1 MTNRGLQVLPPKF
14 KLDELARHFLDE
26 DVPSFD
32 FGGYVVG
39 TKLSQAN
46 IFFKSIGVVA
56 GIPFAQAVFDL
67 TGCSVTW
74 FYEEG
79 EWLSPDTAAKE
90 KIVLGS
96 VSGRA
101 CDLLLAERTVLN
113 IMSRASGVA
122 TQSRK
127 MKDISDA
134 HHWTGSVA
142 GTRKVTPGFRLIEKY
157 ALIVG
162 GAAPHRHDLSQMIML
177 KDNHISI
184 TGSITNAV
192 RKAKDAAGFSI
203 KIEVECQNRE
213 EAVEAALAGADIVM
227 LDNYSAERMAV
238 DSALL
243 KDQFP
248 HLLVEASGGIT
259 AATIGSYMLPSVDI
273 ISQGCLT
280 QGYPCM
286 DISMKI
292 DMHEEKPVVKGT
304 SESGT
309 VQDC

>member
-1 MTNRGLQVLPPKF
+1 MTDRGLQVLPPKF
-14 KLDELARHFLDE
+14 KLNELARKYLEE

-32 FGGYVVG
+32 IGGYVVG

-46 IFFKSIGVVA
+46 IYFKSVGIVA
-56 GIPFAQAVFDL
+56 GIPFAQAVFDIA
-67 TGCSVTW
+67 GCSVQW

-79 EWLSPDTAAKE
+79 TLLSPDIAAKE

-96 VSGRA
+96 VTGRA

-127 MKDISDA
+127 MKEISDA

-177 KDNHISI
+177 KDNHINL

-192 RKAKDAAGFSI
+192 RKAKEAAGFSV

-213 EAVEAALAGADIVM
+213 EAVEAAMAGADIVM
-227 LDNYSAERMAV
+227 LDNYSAVRMAE
-238 DSALL
+238 DSGLL
-243 KDQFP
+243 KGQFP

-280 QGYPCM
+280 QGYSCM

-292 DMHEEKPVVKGT
+292 DTKEGV
-304 SESGT
+304 SG
-309 VQDC
+309 V

>member
-1 MTNRGLQVLPPKF
+1 
-14 KLDELARHFLDE
+14 
-26 DVPSFD
+26 
-32 FGGYVVG
+32 
-39 TKLSQAN
+39 
-46 IFFKSIGVVA
+46 
-56 GIPFAQAVFDL
+56 
-67 TGCSVTW
+67 
-74 FYEEG
+74 
-79 EWLSPDTAAKE
+79 
-90 KIVLGS
+90 
-96 VSGRA
+96 
-101 CDLLLAERTVLN
+101 
-113 IMSRASGVA
+113 
-122 TQSRK
+122 

-248 HLLVEASGGIT
+248 HLLVEASGVSELVCVYYYLVPIYMIVSVSVQGIT

-280 QGYPCM
+280 QGNGGVLLLYFIVSL
-286 DISMKI
+286 ISCLCHCLSCFYQQLNI
-292 DMHEEKPVVKGT
+292 IF
-304 SESGT
+304 
-309 VQDC
+309 